1 MAMSAGGGSGGVQS
15 TPNVTPMVDVM
26 LVLLIIFMVVAPAL
40 LAGFTADPPQAQ
52 NIKDHPEDDKTDQ
65 VLGIDKGGNYYMN
78 KKQIRKED
86 IPAYLKR
93 VFVDQTRDDYVLY
106 LKADKNLD
114 YEKVIDAMDVAM
126 HNGVHV
132 VGMISDQKQ
141 GTISTVPGDTKQQ
154 VPIGGPAP
162 AGGAK

>member
-1 MAMSAGGGSGGVQS
+1 MAMSSGGGGGVQS

-65 VLGIDKGGNYYMN
+65 VLGIDKDGRYYLN
-78 KKQIRKED
+78 KKEIRPD
-86 IPAYLKR
+86 DVGPALSHIYK
-93 VFVDQTRDDYVLY
+93 DQPRDDYVMY

-114 YEKVIDAMDVAM
+114 YAKVIDAMDVAM
-126 HNGVHV
+126 KNGVRV
-132 VGMISDQKQ
+132 
-141 GTISTVPGDTKQQ
+141 
-154 VPIGGPAP
+154 
-162 AGGAK
+162 